1 MHTFYEDCPFHV
13 GGSAEASFVFPPIS
27 FQLRDTFGAQVQ
39 VKVEFL
45 IWVSLHCKRLEY
57 ISFYQSLSIN

>member
-1 MHTFYEDCPFHV
+1 MYTFYEDCPFHV

-45 IWVSLHCKRLEY
+45 IWVSLQTVGIY
-57 ISFYQSLSIN
+57 IILTIPFH